1 VRYDVRLNRCETPHP
16 DPLPASGESE
26 LWVGPDPLRASGER
40 ELWDGPGPLASGE
53 SVLWVADSDGGDR
66 NWRWRILL
74 GARAIWCAGLVREAK
89 RISTR
94 GVCLRGCCFYRAL
107 ECDMVRLVLIL
118 CAGGV
123 WVFQCISVWH
133 STGLVLVD
141 AMICN
146 QISGPQARLHGACP
160 RGATFREGHES

>member
-1 VRYDVRLNRCETPHP
+1 MRNPSPR
-16 DPLPASGESE
+16 PLPTS
-26 LWVGPDPLRASGER
+26 VER
-40 ELWDGPGPLASGE
+40 ELWVGPGPLASGE

-123 WVFQCISVWH
+123 WVFQRISVWEIRLTPALSLH
-133 STGLVLVD
+133 AGRGSCGLRTRADFLGGVS
-141 AMICN
+141 
-146 QISGPQARLHGACP
+146 SGTSDQSSPARGDNTENPHQVGGGA
-160 RGATFREGHES
+160 GSLTSA